1 MPDNESLANVLRQMS
16 LVPESFI
23 QAFLENRTDDAM
35 REMRLHLEG
44 MTDEEIEAL
53 IAHLEA
59 VQQVLPQIVLYV
71 KFAQRAR
78 G

>member
-1 MPDNESLANVLRQMS
+1 MPDYESLANDLRQMG

-23 QAFLENRTDDAM
+23 QAFLENRTDDAI
-35 REMRLHLEG
+35 REMRLHLKG

-53 IAHLEA
+53 IAHLEV
-59 VQQVLPQIVLYV
+59 VQEVLPQIVLYV

-78 G
+78 R

>member
-1 MPDNESLANVLRQMS
+1 MPHNESLAKDLRQMG

-23 QAFLENRTDDAM
+23 EAFLENQTDDAM

-59 VQQVLPQIVLYV
+59 VQKVLPQIALYI

-78 G
+78 R